1 MYKSSVISL
10 FLLCSLFSLSSHCI
24 DTLGFALL
32 HVAVLTLYVGNSF
45 GGGISTL
52 LYFVSYDLGI

>member
-1 MYKSSVISL
+1 MLLVSS
-10 FLLCSLFSLSSHCI
+10 FCARCSLSSHCI

-32 HVAVLTLYVGNSF
+32 HVAVLTLYVDNSF

>member
-1 MYKSSVISL
+1 MLLVSS
-10 FLLCSLFSLSSHCI
+10 FCARCSLSSHCI

-45 GGGISTL
+45 GGGIRTL